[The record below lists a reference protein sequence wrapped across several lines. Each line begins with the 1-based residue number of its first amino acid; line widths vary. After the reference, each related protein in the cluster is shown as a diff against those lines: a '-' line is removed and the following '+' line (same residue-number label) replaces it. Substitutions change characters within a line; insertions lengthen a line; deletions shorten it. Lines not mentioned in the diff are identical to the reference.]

1 MMHSIEAAVVV
12 EEPRFKSDFDKI
24 KKGAG
29 TKLGKRLNDDYEALV
44 KIMESGQRIPDQ
56 YKEHPLKGK
65 HAGKWEVHLLG
76 RTSDYLVWFT
86 KYTNENGQLVYNIE
100 RFTKHKALQRA
111 RIEANL
117 RACLELADYLDDEDL
132 DYILKLCDKYGVEV
146 D

>member
-12 EEPRFKSDFDKI
+12 EEPRFKNDFAKM

-29 TKLGKRLNDDYEALV
+29 TKLGTRLDNDYRALV

-56 YKEHPLKGK
+56 YKEHQLKGK

-132 DYILKLCDKYGVEV
+132 DYILKLCDKYGVET